1 MQKRQGYDHYI
12 IINLNYLYKLEIGEN
27 FFNLYLYIQCTCVV
41 DYCMKKNYDVQF
53 RGLFGIQ
60 TFSLIHAC
68 IR

>member
-1 MQKRQGYDHYI
+1 MQKRQGYEHYI
-12 IINLNYLYKLEIGEN
+12 IINLNYLYKLEI
-27 FFNLYLYIQCTCVV
+27 FICTYNVV
-41 DYCMKKNYDVQF
+41 NYCMKKNYDVQF